1 MLLQPCLNE
10 GESMEKEECS
20 YPPDLVRV
28 GLFLRVV
35 FYKIL
40 GKRKKMYN
48 SNKGCVANLNYQG

>member
-1 MLLQPCLNE
+1 
-10 GESMEKEECS
+10 MEKEECS

-40 GKRKKMYN
+40 GKRKKVYN